1 MTTCGKISHIRPS
14 VQATE
19 SRTTTDWSP
28 IKCNSVGNA
37 CNKEFNRVSC
47 DDWWHIITPKPT
59 HALEMKKL
67 YIFGKLSILTNVSD
81 MGVGV

>member
-47 DDWWHIITPKPT
+47 ND
-59 HALEMKKL
+59 
-67 YIFGKLSILTNVSD
+67 
-81 MGVGV
+81 

>member
-37 CNKEFNRVSC
+37 CNKE
-47 DDWWHIITPKPT
+47 
-59 HALEMKKL
+59 
-67 YIFGKLSILTNVSD
+67 LTGFHV
-81 MGVGV
+81 MIGGT